1 VLLDSFKIT
10 ITAVFQI
17 FLLGG
22 FGYFLVKKEVLGHE
36 GLKALSRL
44 TIDITLPVLIFC
56 QLIKDFRFDIYSNW
70 WIYPLLS
77 IAVTVLG
84 LVVGSVFMGLI
95 DGQQHKLQFLSLI
108 AFQNSGYLPLALI
121 AALLPVDKAG
131 PMFIYLF
138 LFLLGFNLLMFSV
151 GVHMLCYHK
160 NKEFELASLFSPPV
174 IAVLVSLAV
183 IFFGL
188 NKFVPDVIYKP
199 LRLVGDCTLPLAM
212 FVVGGNL
219 AAINLGKMH
228 PKGIMLAVLSK
239 MLIMPAIGLWII
251 FSFNFP
257 PLLGLLILIQLA
269 MPSAT
274 TLSVITCHY
283 KKEDLLISQGIF
295 YSHIV
300 SVVTIPLFLIL
311 YFSRF
316 MIK

>member
-1 VLLDSFKIT
+1 
-10 ITAVFQI
+10 
-17 FLLGG
+17 
-22 FGYFLVKKEVLGHE
+22 
-36 GLKALSRL
+36 
-44 TIDITLPVLIFC
+44 
-56 QLIKDFRFDIYSNW
+56 
-70 WIYPLLS
+70 
-77 IAVTVLG
+77 
-84 LVVGSVFMGLI
+84 
-95 DGQQHKLQFLSLI
+95 
-108 AFQNSGYLPLALI
+108 
-121 AALLPVDKAG
+121 
-131 PMFIYLF
+131 
-138 LFLLGFNLLMFSV
+138 
-151 GVHMLCYHK
+151 
-160 NKEFELASLFSPPV
+160 V